1 MQFRLFP
8 FIIFACLLLLLVKA
22 ADFLQGERL
31 FSENLL
37 VSSGYAESD
46 KEEKPHDK
54 KEENK
59 EEKKE
64 HGKEEGKEEKKEGEH
79 GAEGDKSEKKDKE
92 KDKKG
97 SGIKVSEKPPE
108 QVIKVPEGPQFTPEE
123 VEVLQRLRQRR
134 DQLDAREK
142 ELEVREKVLRV
153 TEGKIDQKFA
163 DLTKL
168 KDDVQLILNS
178 YNEKEELKLLSLV
191 KIYENMKPKDAA
203 KIFEELDMKTLLPVI
218 AKMKEAKVAPV
229 LAQMDPKKAKDVT
242 TELSLMRKIPTTAP
256 AVTK

>member
-8 FIIFACLLLLLVKA
+8 FLIFACLLLLLVKA

-37 VSSGYAESD
+37 VSSGYAESEKED
-46 KEEKPHDK
+46 KKDDK
-54 KEENK
+54 KEPAK
-59 EEKKE
+59 EEKKDG
-64 HGKEEGKEEKKEGEH
+64 HKEEKKEGE
-79 GAEGDKSEKKDKE
+79 KSDKKDKD

-97 SGIKVSEKPPE
+97 AGIKVSEKPPE
-108 QVIKVPEGPQFTPEE
+108 QVVKVPEGPQFSPAE

-134 DQLDAREK
+134 EQLDTREK

-168 KDDVQLILNS
+168 KDDVQIILDS
-178 YNEKEELKLLSLV
+178 YNEKEEIKLLSLV

-218 AKMKEAKVAPV
+218 DKMKEAKVAPV

-242 TELSLMRKIPTTAP
+242 TELSQMRKIPTRVP